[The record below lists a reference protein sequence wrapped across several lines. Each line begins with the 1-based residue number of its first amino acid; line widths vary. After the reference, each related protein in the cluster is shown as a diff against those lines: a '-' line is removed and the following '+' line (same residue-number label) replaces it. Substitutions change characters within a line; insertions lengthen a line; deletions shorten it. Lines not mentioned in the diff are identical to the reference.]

1 MRKRLFYWSASVLLV
16 ISVVLVVW
24 QGSFRLSNF
33 GPSNAGQTFIFWA
46 ISTLIFILMVTV
58 GWILAREFIKLYVAR
73 QAKRLGSR
81 IRTKLVVGA
90 MLLSCVPVFF
100 LVLWSYEVLN
110 YNLKAWFTNPV
121 DNQVEVYKKAARV
134 LEFEIQHRLQV
145 QAALLAAQPETSQV
159 LAGGPVTPGALD
171 IFAKE
176 QGLDSAAIL
185 APSGAPLATWGP
197 YPARAQDAHTEV
209 VRVRLQNGSIELA
222 ARIPLDAAQQLT
234 EIKKFSDD
242 WAQIVGNRRDY
253 RTLYIMLM
261 VLITMFVLFIATWL
275 ARILANRISTP
286 ITAILEAAGEV
297 RRGNLRHRVT
307 VRAEDELALLV
318 TGFNQMT
325 EALES
330 SGIEL
335 DRRRRFTEAI
345 LESIPTGVISI
356 GSDGSIQHV
365 NRALAKIFPGGQTA
379 KATRLEDLF
388 SREDTTEIRYLMKR
402 ARRTGLASRQ
412 LELRTDSRKIHLAV
426 TVSALESKLTSGFV
440 VVLEDTSELLR
451 AQKAAAWHEVA
462 RRVAHEIK
470 NPLTPIAL
478 SAERI
483 GRQLDRLD
491 LPPGTARI
499 VYECAATITKSVE
512 SVKTL
517 VDEFSQFARFPS
529 AQPVRSDLNDVVG
542 EALAVFQGRLDGISI
557 RTSFASNLPPVNVDR
572 EQFQRVVVNLVD
584 NAAEAMQD
592 SLVKTLYIATQAGV
606 AETVEVVVADSGAGV
621 SSDDKEKLFLPYF
634 STKNRGTGLGLAI
647 VSHIVTEH
655 NGTIRVEDNQPS
667 GARFTVELPAMLESD
682 AAELAAGRQVAGAV
696 ETEFKASVVKT

>member
-24 QGSFRLSNF
+24 QGSFRLGNF

-46 ISTLIFILMVTV
+46 VSTLIFILMVTV
-58 GWILAREFIKLYVAR
+58 GWILAREFFKLYVAR

-110 YNLKAWFTNPV
+110 FNLKAWFTNPV
-121 DNQVEVYKKAARV
+121 NNKVEVYRKVARALD
-134 LEFEIQHRLQV
+134 LEMQNRLRV
-145 QAALLAAQPETSQV
+145 QATLLAAQPETSQL
-159 LAGGPVTPGALD
+159 LAGGRATPGALER
-171 IFAKE
+171 FAKE
-176 QGLDSAAIL
+176 QGLESAAIL
-185 APSGAPLATWGP
+185 APSGAPLEIWGA
-197 YPARAQDAHTEV
+197 YPVRAQDGHTAMAHVPLRNGAVEV
-209 VRVRLQNGSIELA
+209 A
-222 ARIPLDAAQQLT
+222 ARISLDTGQQLL
-234 EIKKFSDD
+234 EIKRFSDE
-242 WAQIVGNRRDY
+242 WAQIVGNRKDY

-261 VLITMFVLFIATWL
+261 VLITLFVLFIATWL

-297 RRGNLRHRVT
+297 RRGNLQHRVT

-365 NRALAKIFPGGQTA
+365 NRALSKIFPAEAA

-388 SREDTTEIRYLMKR
+388 SREDTTEIKYLMKR
-402 ARRTGLASRQ
+402 ARRTGVASRQ
-412 LELRTDSRKIHLAV
+412 LELRTASRKIHLAV
-426 TVSALESKLTSGFV
+426 TVSALESNLTSGFV

-483 GRQLDRLD
+483 GRHLDRLD

-529 AQPVRSDLNDVVG
+529 AQPVRCDLNEMVSQ
-542 EALAVFQGRLDGISI
+542 ALAVFHGRLEGISM
-557 RTSFASNLPPVNVDR
+557 RTSYAPNLPPVNVDR

-592 SLVKTLYIATQAGV
+592 SLVKTLYIATQPGV

-647 VSHIVTEH
+647 VSHIVAEH
-655 NGTIRVEDNQPS
+655 NGTIRVEDNQPM
-667 GARFTVELPAMLESD
+667 GARFTVELPALLENEP
-682 AAELAAGRQVAGAV
+682 AATVAAGEADL
-696 ETEFKASVVKT
+696 KPSVVKI

>member
-1 MRKRLFYWSASVLLV
+1 MRKHLFYWSASVLLV

-24 QGSFRLSNF
+24 QGSFRLWNF

-46 ISTLIFILMVTV
+46 VSTLIFILMVTV

-110 YNLKAWFTNPV
+110 VNLKAWFTNPV
-121 DNQVEVYKKAARV
+121 DNQVEVYKRAARALD
-134 LEFEIQHRLQV
+134 LEMQTRLRV
-145 QAALLAAQPETSQV
+145 QAALLAAQPETSQL
-159 LAGGPVTPGALD
+159 LAGGPPAPDALQR
-171 IFAKE
+171 FATE
-176 QGLDSAAIL
+176 QGLESAAIL
-185 APSGAPLATWGP
+185 SLSGRLLTTWGP
-197 YPARAQDAHTEV
+197 YPARALDGHTAV
-209 VRVRLQNGSIELA
+209 VRVPLKNGAIELGT
-222 ARIPLDAAQQLT
+222 RIPLDAAQQLL

-242 WAQIVGNRRDY
+242 WAQIVGNRKDY
-253 RTLYIMLM
+253 RTLYVMLM
-261 VLITMFVLFIATWL
+261 VLITLFVLFVATWL

-286 ITAILEAAGEV
+286 ITAILEAADEV
-297 RRGNLRHRVT
+297 RRGNLQHRGT

-356 GSDGSIQHV
+356 GPDGSIQHV
-365 NRALAKIFPGGQTA
+365 NPALAKIFPSVLAA
-379 KATRLEDLF
+379 KATRLEALF
-388 SREDTTEIRYLMKR
+388 SREDTTEIKYLMKR

-412 LELRTDSRKIHLAV
+412 LELHTDTRKIHLAV

-483 GRQLDRLD
+483 ARQLDRLD

-499 VYECAATITKSVE
+499 VYECAATISKSVE

-517 VDEFSQFARFPS
+517 VDEFSRFARFPA
-529 AQPVRSDLNDVVG
+529 AQPVRRDLNEIMRADLGVFKDRLEG
-542 EALAVFQGRLDGISI
+542 IAIQTSYAPGLPAV
-557 RTSFASNLPPVNVDR
+557 NLDR
-572 EQFQRVVVNLVD
+572 EQFQRAVVNLVD

-592 SLVKTLYIATQAGV
+592 SLVKTLYISTQ
-606 AETVEVVVADSGAGV
+606 
-621 SSDDKEKLFLPYF
+621 P
-634 STKNRGTGLGLAI
+634 
-647 VSHIVTEH
+647 
-655 NGTIRVEDNQPS
+655 
-667 GARFTVELPAMLESD
+667 
-682 AAELAAGRQVAGAV
+682 GRS
-696 ETEFKASVVKT
+696 EER

>member
-1 MRKRLFYWSASVLLV
+1 MRKRLFYWFASVLLV

-24 QGSFRLSNF
+24 QGSFRLWKF

-46 ISTLIFILMVTV
+46 VSTLIFILMVTV

-90 MLLSCVPVFF
+90 MLLSCVPVSF

-121 DNQVEVYKKAARV
+121 DNQVEVYKRAARA
-134 LEFEIQHRLQV
+134 LDLEIQTGCVYRPRCWRRSRRPRRSWP
-145 QAALLAAQPETSQV
+145 AATS
-159 LAGGPVTPGALD
+159 LRARCS
-171 IFAKE
+171 
-176 QGLDSAAIL
+176 DSPNGKVWNRPPFVSAT
-185 APSGAPLATWGP
+185 GMPLETWGP
-197 YPARAQDAHTEV
+197 YPARVQDGQIAS
-209 VRVRLQNGSIELA
+209 VRVPLRNGTLEVS
-222 ARIPLDAAQQLT
+222 ARIPLDAGRQLL
-234 EIKKFSDD
+234 EIKKFSDE
-242 WAQIVGNRRDY
+242 WAQIASNRKDY

-261 VLITMFVLFIATWL
+261 VLITLFVLFVATWL

-286 ITAILEAAGEV
+286 IAAILEAAGEV
-297 RRGNLRHRVT
+297 RRGNLKHRVT

-330 SGIEL
+330 SRIEL

-356 GSDGSIQHV
+356 ASDGSIQHV
-365 NRALAKIFPGGQTA
+365 NRALAKIFPGEA
-379 KATRLEDLF
+379 AARATRLEDLF
-388 SREDTTEIRYLMKR
+388 SREDTTELKYLMKR
-402 ARRTGLASRQ
+402 ARRTGVASRQ
-412 LELRTDSRKIHLAV
+412 LELRTDQRKIHLAV
-426 TVSALESKLTSGFV
+426 TVAALESKLTSGFV
-440 VVLEDTSELLR
+440 MVLEDTSELLR

-483 GRQLDRLD
+483 GRQLDRLE

-499 VYECAATITKSVE
+499 VYECAATISKSVE

-517 VDEFSQFARFPS
+517 VDEFSQFARFP
-529 AQPVRSDLNDVVG
+529 VG
-542 EALAVFQGRLDGISI
+542 
-557 RTSFASNLPPVNVDR
+557 
-572 EQFQRVVVNLVD
+572 
-584 NAAEAMQD
+584 
-592 SLVKTLYIATQAGV
+592 
-606 AETVEVVVADSGAGV
+606 
-621 SSDDKEKLFLPYF
+621 
-634 STKNRGTGLGLAI
+634 
-647 VSHIVTEH
+647 
-655 NGTIRVEDNQPS
+655 
-667 GARFTVELPAMLESD
+667 
-682 AAELAAGRQVAGAV
+682 AAGAQRP
-696 ETEFKASVVKT
+696 